1 MINVAN
7 ILLKYAIWKYLY
19 KMFMKFIHELWTLWQ
34 IFYQSIQF
42 VGNLSQNQNSE
53 ALKHYCDFCGQ
64 SSTQLENLD
73 KHIMGIHARQRN
85 YKCVLCGKYILK
97 SASLMI
103 HIKIIHQDK
112 EIITVITVENSILK
126 WQIWRYISNMKNKR
140 ISDVILVKNSLL

>member
-1 MINVAN
+1 M
-7 ILLKYAIWKYLY
+7 
-19 KMFMKFIHELWTLWQ
+19 
-34 IFYQSIQF
+34 
-42 VGNLSQNQNSE
+42 GNLSQNQNSE
-53 ALKHYCDFCGQ
+53 AQKHDCDSCGR

-103 HIKIIHQDK
+103 HIKIIQQDK

-126 WQIWRYISNMKNKR
+126 
-140 ISDVILVKNSLL
+140 